1 MHVLH
6 VDGLMPATDEKQNIT
21 LRLSR
26 ETIQKARV
34 LAARRATSISGLLT
48 RQLEELANADDE
60 YERAMRG
67 ALKLMEKGF
76 RLGGKHKLDRDAL
89 HER

>member
-1 MHVLH
+1 
-6 VDGLMPATDEKQNIT
+6 MPATDEKQNIT

-48 RQLEELANADDE
+48 RQLEELANAR
-60 YERAMRG
+60 RAEVDG
-67 ALKLMEKGF
+67 EGLPF
-76 RLGGKHKLDRDAL
+76 RRQTQTGPGRAA
-89 HER
+89 

>member
-1 MHVLH
+1 
-6 VDGLMPATDEKQNIT
+6 MPAIDEKQNIT

-34 LAARRATSISGLLT
+34 LAAQRSTSISGLLT
-48 RQLEELANADDE
+48 TQIEQLANSEDE
-60 YERAMRG
+60 YEKAMRR
-67 ALKLMEKGF
+67 AFAKMDKGF
-76 RLGGKHKLDRDAL
+76 RLGGTHKLNRDAL